1 VAKSSIVPTDGTF
14 AVSPIQ
20 AGMNL
25 PHFPTYCNFMLA
37 NADDGSDYT
46 TAIGFL
52 MLSTG
57 GVATTYGA
65 ATTQTGNTPAITGAS
80 IITSTSTS
88 TSLLPTTVTP
98 SPSPL
103 QSSQV
108 SALATT
114 KRPAP
119 TDSPS
124 TAVAS
129 DSHATGLSS
138 GAKAG
143 VAIGVILAVLAL
155 FALAFLF
162 IRRRRN
168 AKGAKNMATL
178 RSTSPSVDGAQS
190 EKTAV
195 NPSLAPSPGPMS
207 EVSTPRVA
215 VFKIGEAEG
224 HRNSEEWRRFFG
236 NAKTQRSVTGSQD

>member
-1 VAKSSIVPTDGTF
+1 
-14 AVSPIQ
+14 
-20 AGMNL
+20 
-25 PHFPTYCNFMLA
+25 MLA
-37 NADDGSDYT
+37 NADDESDYT

-57 GVATTYGA
+57 GVPTTYGA
-65 ATTQTGNTPAITGAS
+65 TTTTLIGNTPAVTGAS
-80 IITSTSTS
+80 IITRTS
-88 TSLLPTTVTP
+88 TSLLSTTTTQ
-98 SPSPL
+98 SASPL
-103 QSSQV
+103 QSSQA

-114 KRPAP
+114 AQPFP

-143 VAIGVILAVLAL
+143 VAISVILAFGALLAL
-155 FALAFLF
+155 AILF
-162 IRRRRN
+162 VRRRRKAN
-168 AKGAKNMATL
+168 GSNNMASL

-195 NPSLAPSPGPMS
+195 NPASASSPGPMV
-207 EVSTPRVA
+207 EVGTPRVA

-224 HRNSEEWRRFFG
+224 HRNSEDWRRFFG
-236 NAKTQRSVTGSQD
+236 NATTQRSVSGSQD